1 MKKIFAVLFAVLS
14 VVMFG
19 SCTGEETEEERVTFT
34 AVINVVD
41 EDSLEVAP
49 AEGSAELNSADRI
62 RVALHEDLL
71 YFDADG
77 EEIDRPE
84 FTVGQQID
92 IVYDGMIAESY
103 PAQIHADEIHLT
115 AAED

>member
-1 MKKIFAVLFAVLS
+1 MKKMFAVLFAVLS
-14 VVMFG
+14 SVCSG
-19 SCTGEETEEERVTFT
+19 SCTRKRQRRERHVHRRR
-34 AVINVVD
+34 INLVE

-49 AEGSAELNSADRI
+49 AEGSAELSSADRNI

-71 YFDADG
+71 YFDAE

-92 IVYDGMIAESY
+92 IVYNGAIAESY

>member
-1 MKKIFAVLFAVLS
+1 MKKMFAVLFAVLT

-19 SCTGEETEEERVTFT
+19 SCTGGETEEERVTLT
-34 AVINVVD
+34 ATINLVG

-49 AEGSAELNSADRI
+49 VEGSAELSSADRI
-62 RVALHEDLL
+62 SVALHEDLL
-71 YFDADG
+71 YFDAEG

-84 FTVGQQID
+84 FTEGQQID
-92 IVYDGMIAESY
+92 IIYDGMIAESY

-115 AAED
+115 AAEG